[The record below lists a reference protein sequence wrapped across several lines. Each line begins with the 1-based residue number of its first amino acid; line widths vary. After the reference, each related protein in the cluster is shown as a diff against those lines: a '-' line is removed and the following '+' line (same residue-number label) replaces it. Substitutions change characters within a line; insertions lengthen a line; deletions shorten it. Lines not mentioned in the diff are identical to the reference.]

1 VSPEE
6 ARELRH
12 ELRTPVNHL
21 IGYAELLL
29 EEDDV
34 SEADVQALE
43 AVRARAREVLDL
55 VPGLL
60 GDGSV
65 GIEGGLGVASGG
77 SGAASVAALVHRVEE
92 LQSLTAGLAAGSS
105 LPAADIERLSVAAAR
120 LGSLAARL
128 GDGPLL
134 VQRDAGDAAVPLQG
148 RLETVL
154 VVDDDE
160 ANRNVLGRRLAKLGY
175 GIVEARDGVEAL
187 ERLAQPDHGVDL
199 VLLDVMMPRMD
210 GFAVLERRR
219 ADPAIRHIP
228 VIMISALDDVASIVR
243 CIEAGAED
251 YLPKPF
257 DPVLLKARVAA
268 CIEKKRLRD
277 AERDLLAEVA
287 AWNTELERR
296 VEAQVQE
303 VERFS
308 LMRRFVPPQL
318 EEVLAAGGAAMLQ
331 SHRAEITVLFCD
343 LRGFTSFAERSEPED
358 VMAVLQEMHDAVGPV
373 IFEQGGTLS
382 QFTGDGMMVFFN
394 DPIPCDGPERRA
406 VTLGLAMRDRTER
419 LADEWRRRGHDLRLG
434 VGIATGYATC
444 GQIGFEGRFEYT
456 AIGTVVNLAAR
467 LCGQAEGGEVLVAE
481 RVVAALGDA
490 VVAAAAGEI
499 ELKGMARPVAVHS
512 VHALH

>member
-1 VSPEE
+1 MTPEE

-29 EEDDV
+29 EEDDA
-34 SEADVQALE
+34 SEADVEALE
-43 AVRARAREVLDL
+43 AVRARAREVLEL

-60 GDGSV
+60 GDDADGD
-65 GIEGGLGVASGG
+65 GITGAG
-77 SGAASVAALVHRVEE
+77 SGEAPVVTLVQRVEQLE
-92 LQSLTAGLAAGSS
+92 TLTAGLAATSS
-105 LPAADIERLSVAAAR
+105 LPAADIERLAVAAAR
-120 LGSLAARL
+120 LGSLATRL
-128 GDGPLL
+128 TAGPLL
-134 VQRDAGDAAVPLQG
+134 VQRDAGDAAAPMPG

-187 ERLAQPDHGVDL
+187 ERLSQPDAGIDL
-199 VLLDVMMPRMD
+199 VLLDVMMPRLD
-210 GFAVLERRR
+210 GFAVLERVR
-219 ADPAIRHIP
+219 ADPSIRHIP
-228 VIMISALDDVASIVR
+228 VIMISALDDMASIVR

-268 CIEKKRLRD
+268 CMEKKHLRD
-277 AERDLLAEVA
+277 AERELLAQVA

-296 VEAQVQE
+296 VAEQVQE

-308 LMRRFVPPQL
+308 VMRRFVPPQL
-318 EEVLAAGGAAMLQ
+318 VEVLEAGGASMLQ

-358 VMAVLQEMHDAVGPV
+358 VMAVLREMHDAVGPV

-394 DPIPCDGPERRA
+394 DPIPCEGPERRA
-406 VTLGLAMRDRTER
+406 VILGLAMRDRTER
-419 LADEWRRRGHDLRLG
+419 LADEWKRRGHDLRLG

-467 LCGQAEGGEVLVAE
+467 LCGQAEGGEVLAAE
-481 RVVAALGDA
+481 RVVAALGDG
-490 VVAAAAGEI
+490 VVSEPAGEI
-499 ELKGMARPVAVHS
+499 ELKGMARPVAIHRVT
-512 VHALH
+512 ALG

>member
-1 VSPEE
+1 MPKI
-6 ARELRH
+6 
-12 ELRTPVNHL
+12 L
-21 IGYAELLL
+21 IV
-29 EEDDV
+29 EDN
-34 SEADVQALE
+34 EMN
-43 AVRARAREVLDL
+43 
-55 VPGLL
+55 
-60 GDGSV
+60 
-65 GIEGGLGVASGG
+65 
-77 SGAASVAALVHRVEE
+77 
-92 LQSLTAGLAAGSS
+92 
-105 LPAADIERLSVAAAR
+105 
-120 LGSLAARL
+120 
-128 GDGPLL
+128 
-134 VQRDAGDAAVPLQG
+134 RDAGDAAAPMPG

-175 GIVEARDGVEAL
+175 GVVEARDGVEAL
-187 ERLAQPDHGVDL
+187 ERLAQPDAGIDL
-199 VLLDVMMPRMD
+199 VLLDVMMPRLD
-210 GFAVLERRR
+210 GFAVLERHR
-219 ADPAIRHIP
+219 ADPSIRHIP
-228 VIMISALDDVASIVR
+228 VIMISALDDMASIVR

-268 CIEKKRLRD
+268 SIEKKRLRD
-277 AERDLLAEVA
+277 AERDLLAQVA
-287 AWNTELERR
+287 AWNAELEQR

-318 EEVLAAGGAAMLQ
+318 VEVMAAGGTAMLQ

-358 VMAVLQEMHDAVGPV
+358 VMAVLREMHDAVGPV

-394 DPIPCDGPERRA
+394 DPIPCDAPERRA
-406 VTLGLAMRDRTER
+406 VILGLAMRDRTER
-419 LADEWRRRGHDLRLG
+419 LADEWKRRGHDLRLG

-467 LCGQAEGGEVLVAE
+467 LCGQAQGGEVLAAE
-481 RVVAALGDA
+481 RVVAALGDT
-490 VVAAAAGEI
+490 VVSEPAGEI
-499 ELKGMARPVAVHS
+499 ELKGIARPVAIHRVT
-512 VHALH
+512 ALH

>member
-1 VSPEE
+1 MTPEE

-21 IGYAELLL
+21 IGYAELLM
-29 EEDDV
+29 EEDDA
-34 SEADVQALE
+34 SEADVQSLE
-43 AVRARAREVLDL
+43 AVRACAREVLEL
-55 VPGLL
+55 VPALL
-60 GDGSV
+60 GG
-65 GIEGGLGVASGG
+65 EGGDGRGDVSVASL
-77 SGAASVAALVHRVEE
+77 SALVAQLE
-92 LQSLTAGLAAGSS
+92 SLTAALTTTSS
-105 LPAADIERLSVAAAR
+105 LPATDLERLVVAAGR

-128 GDGPLL
+128 TEGPLL
-134 VQRDAGDAAVPLQG
+134 VQRDAGDAAAPLSG

-175 GIVEARDGVEAL
+175 GIVEACDGVEAL
-187 ERLAQPDHGVDL
+187 EQLAQPESGIDL
-199 VLLDVMMPRMD
+199 VLLDVMMPRLD
-210 GFAVLERRR
+210 GFAVLERVR
-219 ADPAIRHIP
+219 ADPAVRHIP
-228 VIMISALDDVASIVR
+228 VIMISALDDMASIVR

-268 CIEKKRLRD
+268 CMEKKRLRD
-277 AERDLLAEVA
+277 AERKLLAQVA

-296 VEAQVQE
+296 VAEQVQA

-308 LMRRFVPPQL
+308 VMRRFVPPQL
-318 EEVLAAGGAAMLQ
+318 VEVLEAGGDAMLQ

-343 LRGFTSFAERSEPED
+343 LRGFTSFAERAEPED
-358 VMAVLQEMHDAVGPV
+358 VMEVLREMHDAVGPV

-419 LADEWRRRGHDLRLG
+419 LADEWKRRGHDLRLG
-434 VGIATGYATC
+434 VGLATGYATC
-444 GQIGFEGRFEYT
+444 GQIGFDGRFEYT

-467 LCGQAEGGEVLVAE
+467 LCGQAAGGEVLAAE
-481 RVVAALGDA
+481 RVVAALGDT
-490 VVAAAAGEI
+490 VASEHAGEI
-499 ELKGMARPVAVHS
+499 ELKGMARPVAIHRVT
-512 VHALH
+512 ALR

>member
-1 VSPEE
+1 MTPEE

-29 EEDDV
+29 EEDDA
-34 SEADVQALE
+34 SEADVEALE
-43 AVRARAREVLDL
+43 AVRARAREVLEL
-55 VPGLL
+55 VPGML
-60 GDGSV
+60 GDGAD
-65 GIEGGLGVASGG
+65 GDGTTGAG
-77 SGAASVAALVHRVEE
+77 SGEAPVVTLVQRVEQLE
-92 LQSLTAGLAAGSS
+92 TLTAGLAATSS
-105 LPAADIERLSVAAAR
+105 LPAADIERLAVAAAR
-120 LGSLAARL
+120 LGSLATRL
-128 GDGPLL
+128 TAGPLL
-134 VQRDAGDAAVPLQG
+134 VQRDAGDAAAPMPG

-187 ERLAQPDHGVDL
+187 ERLSQPDAGIDL
-199 VLLDVMMPRMD
+199 VLLDVMMPRLD
-210 GFAVLERRR
+210 GFAVLERVR

-228 VIMISALDDVASIVR
+228 IIMISALDDMASIVR

-268 CIEKKRLRD
+268 CMEKKHLRD
-277 AERDLLAEVA
+277 AERELLAQVA

-296 VEAQVQE
+296 VAEQVQE

-308 LMRRFVPPQL
+308 VMRRFVPPQL
-318 EEVLAAGGAAMLQ
+318 VEVLEAGGASMLQ

-358 VMAVLQEMHDAVGPV
+358 VMAVLREMHDAVGPV

-394 DPIPCDGPERRA
+394 DPIPCEGPERRA
-406 VTLGLAMRDRTER
+406 VILGLAMRDRTER
-419 LADEWRRRGHDLRLG
+419 LADEWKRRGHDLRLG

-444 GQIGFEGRFEYT
+444 GQIGFDGRFEYT

-467 LCGQAEGGEVLVAE
+467 LCGQAEGGEVLAAE
-481 RVVAALGDA
+481 RVVAVLGDG
-490 VVAAAAGEI
+490 VVSELAGEI
-499 ELKGMARPVAVHS
+499 ELKGMARPVAIHRVM
-512 VHALH
+512 ALG